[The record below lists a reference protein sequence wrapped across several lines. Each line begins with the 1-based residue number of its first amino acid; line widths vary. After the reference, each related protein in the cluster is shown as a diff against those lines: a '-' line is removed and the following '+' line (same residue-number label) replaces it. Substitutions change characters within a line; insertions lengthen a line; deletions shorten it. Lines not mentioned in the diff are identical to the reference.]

1 MLHPGRQTDVH
12 SQINANGSQINAN
25 GSQINAN
32 GSQNNA
38 NGSLTSANG
47 RPIHDRGDQN
57 HDQQGTTDAKR
68 LPNGIE
74 MGDHNDHHHIT
85 EFNKPVHQRLQD
97 AGAVE
102 TLDISGVTVQMCR
115 QVHFRPLT

>member
-1 MLHPGRQTDVH
+1 VPLTKCSP
-12 SQINANGSQINAN
+12 QISASGNQFNASGNQLNASGSQISVN
-25 GSQINAN
+25 GNQIN
-32 GSQNNA
+32 
-38 NGSLTSANG
+38 
-47 RPIHDRGDQN
+47 DRGDQN

-68 LPNGIE
+68 LPNGTE
-74 MGDHNDHHHIT
+74 MGDHNDHHHNT

-115 QVHFRPLT
+115 QVHFHPLT